1 MHWRYKDMSKFI
13 KVEHSQT
20 LVRDINSNAIV
31 NNSTEEYKLYMARAK
46 RRENSL
52 NKMKD
57 ICREINTLKAE
68 MFEIKDILKSLCKD
82 KK

>member
-1 MHWRYKDMSKFI
+1 MSKFI

-20 LVRDINSNAIV
+20 LVRDIKSNAIV

-52 NKMKD
+52 NEMKD

-68 MFEIKDILKSLCKD
+68 MYEIKAVSYTHLTLPTTPYV
-82 KK
+82 

>member
-1 MHWRYKDMSKFI
+1 MSKFI

-20 LVRDINSNAIV
+20 LVRDIKSNAIV

-46 RRENSL
+46 QEKTL
-52 NKMKD
+52 NEMKD

-68 MFEIKDILKSLCKD
+68 MYEIKDILKSLCKD

>member
-1 MHWRYKDMSKFI
+1 MSKFI

-20 LVRDINSNAIV
+20 LVRDIKSNAIV

-52 NKMKD
+52 NEMKD

-68 MFEIKDILKSLCKD
+68 MYEIKDILKSLCKD

>member
-1 MHWRYKDMSKFI
+1 MSKFI

-20 LVRDINSNAIV
+20 LVRDIKSNAIV
-31 NNSTEEYKLYMARAK
+31 NNSTEEYKLYMQRAK

-52 NKMKD
+52 NEMKD

-68 MFEIKDILKSLCKD
+68 MYEIKDILKSLCKD

>member
-1 MHWRYKDMSKFI
+1 MSKFI

-20 LVRDINSNAIV
+20 LVRDIKSNAIV
-31 NNSTEEYKLYMARAK
+31 NNSSEEYKLYMARAK

-52 NKMKD
+52 NQMKD

-68 MFEIKDILKSLCKD
+68 MYEIKDILKSLCKD

>member
-1 MHWRYKDMSKFI
+1 MSKFI

-20 LVRDINSNAIV
+20 LVRDIKSNAIV

-52 NKMKD
+52 NEMKD

-68 MFEIKDILKSLCKD
+68 LYEIKDILKSLCKD

>member
-1 MHWRYKDMSKFI
+1 MSKFI

-20 LVRDINSNAIV
+20 LVRDIKSNDIV

-52 NKMKD
+52 NEMKD

-68 MFEIKDILKSLCKD
+68 MYEIKDILKSLCKD

>member
-1 MHWRYKDMSKFI
+1 MSKFI

-20 LVRDINSNAIV
+20 LVRDIKSNAIV
-31 NNSTEEYKLYMARAK
+31 NNSTEEYKLYMQRAK

-52 NKMKD
+52 NEMKD

>member
-1 MHWRYKDMSKFI
+1 MSKFI

-52 NKMKD
+52 NEMKD

>member
-1 MHWRYKDMSKFI
+1 MSKFI

-20 LVRDINSNAIV
+20 LVRDIKSNAIV
-31 NNSTEEYKLYMARAK
+31 NNSTEEYKLYMQRANEEK
-46 RRENSL
+46 NSL
-52 NKMKD
+52 NEMKD

-68 MFEIKDILKSLCKD
+68 MYEIKDILKSLCKD

>member
-1 MHWRYKDMSKFI
+1 MSRFI

-20 LVRDINSNAIV
+20 LVRDIKSNAIV

-52 NKMKD
+52 NEMKD

-68 MFEIKDILKSLCKD
+68 MYEIKDILKSLCKD

>member
-1 MHWRYKDMSKFI
+1 MSKFI

-20 LVRDINSNAIV
+20 LVRDIKSNAIV

-52 NKMKD
+52 NEMKD

>member
-1 MHWRYKDMSKFI
+1 MSKFI

-20 LVRDINSNAIV
+20 LVRDIKSNAIV
-31 NNSTEEYKLYMARAK
+31 NNSTEEYKLYMKRAK

-52 NKMKD
+52 NEMKD

>member
-1 MHWRYKDMSKFI
+1 MSKFI

-20 LVRDINSNAIV
+20 LVRDIKSNAIV
-31 NNSTEEYKLYMARAK
+31 NNSTEEYKLYMARGK

-52 NKMKD
+52 NEMKD

-68 MFEIKDILKSLCKD
+68 MYEIKDILKSLCKD

>member
-1 MHWRYKDMSKFI
+1 MSKFI

-20 LVRDINSNAIV
+20 LVRDIKSNAIV
-31 NNSTEEYKLYMARAK
+31 NNNTEEYKLYMARAK

-52 NKMKD
+52 NEMKD

-68 MFEIKDILKSLCKD
+68 MYEIKDILKSLCKD

>member
-1 MHWRYKDMSKFI
+1 MSKFI

-20 LVRDINSNAIV
+20 LVRDIKSNAIV

-52 NKMKD
+52 NEMKD

-68 MFEIKDILKSLCKD
+68 MYEIKDILKSLGKD